1 MRVTGVSHVALTVT
15 DLRRSRTWYE
25 RVLDWSQVFEGDGS
39 GVRFVVG
46 ALPTGLLVG
55 LRQYDVADHGRFDPT
70 RVGLDHLALIVPV
83 EELGGWEQRF
93 ADLGVPHDP
102 VQDTP
107 FGFVL
112 NFKDPDG
119 IALELT
125 APRD

>member
-83 EELGGWEQRF
+83 EELGGW
-93 ADLGVPHDP
+93 
-102 VQDTP
+102 
-107 FGFVL
+107 
-112 NFKDPDG
+112 
-119 IALELT
+119 
-125 APRD
+125 